1 MAILIGERSAV
12 RVDLQPQHVFGRHP
26 SAATSLT
33 NSEASRTHAV
43 VIWDGEVW
51 LLKDTSS
58 NGTYINGRYLA
69 RGAQQVLNVEDQ
81 IQFGSDQAEIWFV
94 KDISPP
100 DSLLIPITLGLPA
113 ITLGEITALPSEDDP
128 QISIYRTLRGQWMC
142 ETASSVYELQT
153 GDRVGTQDKQWRFV
167 SSHAG
172 IETEVIKNKIPKEP
186 KNLLFKFDVSQNE
199 EHVSL
204 SVQMDEDII
213 DLEMR
218 NHHYLVLVLARKY
231 LADKSSGIAES
242 ESGWIDKDLLCK
254 MLGLSGNHIN
264 IQIYRF
270 RKQFV
275 DAYAEADHLPQIIE
289 RRTGE
294 IRFSP
299 NSVEIIGG
307 VGVESH
313 QDFINDS
320 LRLN

>member
-1 MAILIGERSAV
+1 MAILIGERTGV
-12 RVDLQPQHVFGRHP
+12 QVDLQPQHVFGRHP

-43 VIWDGEVW
+43 AIWDGEVW

-58 NGTYINGRYLA
+58 NGTYINGRFLA
-69 RGAQQVLNVEDQ
+69 RGAQQVLNVEDR
-81 IQFGSDQAEIWFV
+81 IQFGSDQAEVWFV
-94 KDISPP
+94 KDTSPP
-100 DSLLIPITLGLPA
+100 DSLLIPVTLGLPT
-113 ITLGEITALPSEDDP
+113 IKLSEITALPSEDDP
-128 QISIYRTLRGQWMC
+128 QISIYRTLTGQWMC

-153 GDRVGTQDKQWRFV
+153 GDRVGTCDKQWRFV

-172 IETEVIKNKIPKEP
+172 VETEVIRNKVKRTPKQ
-186 KNLLFKFDVSQNE
+186 LVFKFDVSQNE

-204 SVQMDEDII
+204 SVQVDGETV

-231 LADKSSGIAES
+231 LEDKTSGILES
-242 ESGWIDKDLLCK
+242 ECGWIDKDLLCK
-254 MLGLSGNHIN
+254 MLGLNGNHIN
-264 IQIYRF
+264 IQVYRF

-275 DAYAEADHLPQIIE
+275 DAYPMADHLPPSIE

-299 NSVEIIGG
+299 NAVEINGG
-307 VGVESH
+307 VNVDAH
-313 QDFINDS
+313 NQLLRDNV
-320 LRLN
+320 RLN

>member
-1 MAILIGERSAV
+1 MAKLIGECSGV
-12 RVDLQPQHVFGRHP
+12 RVELQPQHVFGRHP
-26 SAATSLT
+26 TAATTLS

-43 VIWDGEVW
+43 IIWDGEVW

-69 RGAQQVLNVEDQ
+69 RGAQQALTPDDQ
-81 IQFGSDQAEIWFV
+81 IQFGSDQAEIWV
-94 KDISPP
+94 VTDVSPP
-100 DSLLIPITLGLPA
+100 DSVLIPISLGLPT

-128 QISIYRTLRGQWMC
+128 QISIYRTHKGKWMC

-153 GDRVGTQDKQWRFV
+153 GDRVGTVDKQWRFI
-167 SSHAG
+167 SAQACT
-172 IETEVIKNKIPKEP
+172 ETEVIKNKVKKEP
-186 KNLLFKFDVSQNE
+186 KPLLFKFDVSQNE

-204 SVQMDEDII
+204 SIDIDENSL

-218 NHHYLVLVLARKY
+218 NHHYLILVLARKY
-231 LADKSSGIAES
+231 LADAASGISES

-254 MLGLSGNHIN
+254 MLGLTGNHVN

-275 DAYAEADHLPQIIE
+275 DAYPQADHLPQVIE

-307 VGVESH
+307 AGVDNHSE
-313 QDFINDS
+313 FISSN